1 MKQKNLLRIIVIIS
15 IIYFIWLFIDALN
28 EVMNGTKLLL
38 SLKTWS
44 IIGVVIYIVFLVV
57 EIILYFATPQ
67 EKIKEIK
74 LVSPALKKIV
84 CSNCKTTFTISD
96 DGIRPVYYACPNCGK
111 EGVIKGKKIEGISKL
126 ITCSNC
132 DKIFE
137 IIDTGDRPL
146 TYECPSCH
154 FRGDV
159 S

>member
-1 MKQKNLLRIIVIIS
+1 MKQKNTLRIIVIIS
-15 IIYFIWLFIDALN
+15 IIYFIWLFIDALY

-44 IIGVVIYIVFLVV
+44 IIGVVIYIIFLVM
-57 EIILYFATPQ
+57 EILMYLASSE
-67 EKIKEIK
+67 EKIKEVK

-96 DGIRPVYYACPNCGK
+96 EGIRPIYYVCPNCGK

-137 IIDTGDRPL
+137 IIDTGERPL